1 MSINGIGR
9 PRNWNLTDETDDP
22 NYRPNMR
29 AGIRW
34 RVDAEAA
41 SENMLFAMRREF
53 LKLAGKH
60 GITVNDATLLL
71 MNGVCPR

>member
-9 PRNWNLTDETDDP
+9 PRNWETATDP

-29 AGIRW
+29 ESIRW
-34 RVDAEAA
+34 RNNAEMA

-53 LKLAGKH
+53 LKLSGKH

-71 MNGVCPR
+71 MNGVQP